1 MFGTIWR
8 DLKKTIKSLTINST
22 KIVYQILSEPEE
34 LKDDQIVVIL
44 KRRNHEKRIYQNSV
58 ELIFDAGKAP
68 TVEELEEAVKKRVAV
83 EEPVKVIKYVN
94 YDFEWVEISR

>member
-8 DLKKTIKSLTINST
+8 DLKKSIRSLTINST
-22 KIVYQILSEPEE
+22 KIVYQVLSKPEE

-44 KRRNHEKRIYQNSV
+44 KKRNHEKRIYENST
-58 ELIFDAGKAP
+58 ELIFEAGKTP
-68 TVEELEEAVKKRVAV
+68 TVEEFEEAVKKRVGV
-83 EEPVKVIKYVN
+83 EESVKVIKYVN

>member
-22 KIVYQILSEPEE
+22 KIVYQVLSEPEE

-44 KRRNHEKRIYQNSV
+44 KRRNHEKRIY
-58 ELIFDAGKAP
+58 
-68 TVEELEEAVKKRVAV
+68 
-83 EEPVKVIKYVN
+83 
-94 YDFEWVEISR
+94 